1 MSIAEGHFRL
11 YARVAPALKAGLYR
25 FSAHQDLAAAGP
37 EGALGAAA
45 LPVEDLAT
53 YVDVTSPR
61 YLLPPDQVLS
71 TYPPAGTEG
80 AYGARL
86 PQVVIKRRT
95 LPWERQADPAN
106 ENTPWLALVVF
117 AEGEAELRT
126 GIPAAECI
134 TSDRR
139 LSGVVDVEKASALEI
154 RESVIAKIMPTR
166 KDVPL
171 LAHAR
176 EVDINDTEL
185 MMGDDD
191 GFLAV
196 VIANRLPLAGVGP
209 DGTETPIVYHAC
221 LISLENQFDRLIPE
235 SPPHTLGSDFLV
247 VAKDVYAV
255 SPAVYD
261 QVVMEQEVDAV
272 VNPAWVG
279 GVLGPHDEALDGP
292 RAPAGDPSAYK
303 TVVSVDGGKAMTA
316 GTDWTLASK
325 AGTAGKAGPG
335 LAEAMSMS
343 AGVSK
348 TVIVGSL
355 VRFDPVYRFPCLL
368 HWSWTTTGSRTFES
382 LMQGV
387 DSGLLGTIGEPRP
400 PVPGLPPLEV
410 VETGHV
416 GLDQRTRRGDLVRA
430 WYRGP
435 LLPHPADLSAPRLG
449 LAHAADQ
456 LRLVIPDG
464 REDLSLAS
472 AFEIGRLLALSQPS
486 MVAAL
491 LRWRQS
497 GYQVARR
504 GAVWGGILEDLD
516 LFGRELVVDR
526 ELALQ
531 LGRGLVAGIT
541 INPSD
546 VIGPPKE
553 LFTPGRAMGLDGR
566 AATLVAKGF
575 GIDARLDRPATEVV
589 GVLRGLEVPRQ
600 PLVDLTK
607 VGGLRTVGGAI
618 GAVREIGL
626 EQQVAGSI
634 SEVILGRPGGGL
646 GGIGAPIGGGIFGG
660 VPVLPHGERR
670 EDGPDA
676 LDEALARHP
685 GAADEE
691 VSES

>member
-1 MSIAEGHFRL
+1 
-11 YARVAPALKAGLYR
+11 
-25 FSAHQDLAAAGP
+25 
-37 EGALGAAA
+37 
-45 LPVEDLAT
+45 
-53 YVDVTSPR
+53 
-61 YLLPPDQVLS
+61 
-71 TYPPAGTEG
+71 
-80 AYGARL
+80 
-86 PQVVIKRRT
+86 
-95 LPWERQADPAN
+95 
-106 ENTPWLALVVF
+106 
-117 AEGEAELRT
+117 
-126 GIPAAECI
+126 
-134 TSDRR
+134 
-139 LSGVVDVEKASALEI
+139 
-154 RESVIAKIMPTR
+154 
-166 KDVPL
+166 
-171 LAHAR
+171 
-176 EVDINDTEL
+176 
-185 MMGDDD
+185 
-191 GFLAV
+191 
-196 VIANRLPLAGVGP
+196 
-209 DGTETPIVYHAC
+209 
-221 LISLENQFDRLIPE
+221 
-235 SPPHTLGSDFLV
+235 
-247 VAKDVYAV
+247 
-255 SPAVYD
+255 
-261 QVVMEQEVDAV
+261 
-272 VNPAWVG
+272 
-279 GVLGPHDEALDGP
+279 
-292 RAPAGDPSAYK
+292 
-303 TVVSVDGGKAMTA
+303 
-316 GTDWTLASK
+316 
-325 AGTAGKAGPG
+325 
-335 LAEAMSMS
+335 
-343 AGVSK
+343 
-348 TVIVGSL
+348 
-355 VRFDPVYRFPCLL
+355 
-368 HWSWTTTGSRTFES
+368 
-382 LMQGV
+382 
-387 DSGLLGTIGEPRP
+387 
-400 PVPGLPPLEV
+400 
-410 VETGHV
+410 
-416 GLDQRTRRGDLVRA
+416 
-430 WYRGP
+430 
-435 LLPHPADLSAPRLG
+435 
-449 LAHAADQ
+449 
-456 LRLVIPDG
+456 
-464 REDLSLAS
+464 
-472 AFEIGRLLALSQPS
+472 